1 MTFPEVETTFAW
13 VESVMNRVKIPPTL
27 CRSYFTKFSVAS
39 YKHSARFAHLYVSI
53 AILGTKHAF
62 PVSISMLNQEQL
74 FGIKLLQE
82 TCFGAFKSTI
92 ETSTVLNSSLTL
104 NYSEHFRADQ
114 PRPKFLSNHRFE
126 VTKQTGIPPPRGWGG
141 GGGGGVGSSKLLIFV
156 HANVLK
162 NLYFQNFPLRGL
174 YTPQTPARLKFKF

>member
-27 CRSYFTKFSVAS
+27 CRSYFTTFSVAS

-92 ETSTVLNSSLTL
+92 ETSTVLNSSLTSEGRVQNDRCLDCISRFGKVWQLFSKTFEKRL
-104 NYSEHFRADQ
+104 NQFQFEKKKVSDSSFSYSDFCFKDLETDS
-114 PRPKFLSNHRFE
+114 KE
-126 VTKQTGIPPPRGWGG
+126 
-141 GGGGGVGSSKLLIFV
+141 KLLTTTSHLFEIE
-156 HANVLK
+156 
-162 NLYFQNFPLRGL
+162 
-174 YTPQTPARLKFKF
+174 